1 MALCQSSP
9 RAWGCF
15 SYFLQAAA
23 LRYVFPT
30 CVGVFLSAIRRQ
42 GAAPSLPHV
51 RGGVSKEALCK
62 HTCIR
67 SSPRAWGCFS
77 RTRPC
82 PECLPVFPTCVGV
95 FLGKVPWG
103 TSSKGLPHVR
113 GGVSAKIMTGQV
125 TIVSSPRAW
134 GCFCLSARQER
145 GYAVFPT
152 CVGVFLW
159 HRLAA
164 VASLSLPH
172 VRGGVSLMTRKKY
185 RWTRSSPRAWGCF
198 FLEGFPQKRF
208 SVFPTCVGVFPA
220 PTGRDAPSGSLPH
233 VRGGVSMLLDGKGAM
248 VGSSPRAWGCFH
260 KGRLLSDPL
269 TVFPTCVGVFPS
281 SAAAK
286 RYSSGLPHVRGG
298 VSPALRRVFQRRLS
312 SPRAWGCFCSDDKHP
327 AGTDSLPHVRG
338 GVSHILC
345 ILVAETGSSPRAWG
359 CFLPHAL
366 LGLWR

>member
-1 MALCQSSP
+1 M
-9 RAWGCF
+9 
-15 SYFLQAAA
+15 QA
-23 LRYVFPT
+23 YMYSVFPT
-30 CVGVFLSAIRRQ
+30 CVGVFPKESFICSHVPR
-42 GAAPSLPHV
+42 LPHV
-51 RGGVSKEALCK
+51 RGGVSVARLRRLKASQ
-62 HTCIR
+62 

-185 RWTRSSPRAWGCF
+185 RWTRSSPRA
-198 FLEGFPQKRF
+198 
-208 SVFPTCVGVFPA
+208 VFPTCVGVFLYVFIFGI
-220 PTGRDAPSGSLPH
+220 T
-233 VRGGVSMLLDGKGAM
+233 
-248 VGSSPRAWGCFH
+248 SP
-260 KGRLLSDPL
+260 
-269 TVFPTCVGVFPS
+269 
-281 SAAAK
+281 
-286 RYSSGLPHVRGG
+286 GLPHVRGG
-298 VSPALRRVFQRRLS
+298 VSALAEREGKLLKS
-312 SPRAWGCFCSDDKHP
+312 SPRAWGCFYHCCCRYTTSYVFP
-327 AGTDSLPHVRG
+327 TCV
-338 GVSHILC
+338 GVFLC
-345 ILVAETGSSPRAWG
+345 
-359 CFLPHAL
+359 
-366 LGLWR
+366 